1 MDLTL
6 KCPHC
11 KYTQIYSYCKII
23 RHLFVLLSIM
33 LTNRHAFGCLSLIV
47 VARKL
52 KAPRKSTGTGL
63 GSNQT
68 VNLILYVLA
77 VDEIMKGECDN
88 PTIDLLIC
96 KYKDGMTVEWSFRSM
111 GGPLGV
117 FEYENELQTN
127 KRNAPISR

>member
-1 MDLTL
+1 MF
-6 KCPHC
+6 KSHC
-11 KYTQIYSYCKII
+11 GRSQTKGSKEVH
-23 RHLFVLLSIM
+23 RHRSGQQS
-33 LTNRHAFGCLSLIV
+33 NG
-47 VARKL
+47 KL
-52 KAPRKSTGTGL
+52 
-63 GSNQT
+63 NF
-68 VNLILYVLA
+68 YVSA

-96 KYKDGMTVEWSFRSM
+96 KYKDGMTVEWLFRSM